1 MVLASKQNR
10 KSTDTEAT
18 GTNPHRYSCE
28 VFNKGAKKH
37 VEEGTGG
44 FFEEKSAE
52 KSAYPLAKNETGF
65 LSFALYK
72 TRKI

>member
-37 VEEGTGG
+37 VEEGIGG
-44 FFEEKSAE
+44 FFKEK
-52 KSAYPLAKNETGF
+52 K
-65 LSFALYK
+65 
-72 TRKI
+72 